1 MSSALKWLNQSR
13 CCFGCRLV
21 GPRIHVLG
29 GARIPEGNGQ
39 FCWVISQPI
48 MKYKEYVV
56 RAKVISRWQQWC
68 GLLLSVVQ
76 QLVHHWQR
84 CLLHVSAVQQLIIIR
99 KAVFR
104 VRVWFYVRHE
114 RNLECRR
121 IETVDLSITHQS
133 TLHNCLCTVHSS
145 KYSNM
150 WQWNEVTVSFHA
162 RHALPK
168 SSWGQR

>member
-1 MSSALKWLNQSR
+1 MRPVIWDVAWSECLSVGHKQQLMSSALKWLNQSR

-76 QLVHHWQR
+76 QLVHHWQVLVTR
-84 CLLHVSAVQQLIIIR
+84 QCSAATNHHQKGSVRSQSLVLRQAWTQSRVSTYWDCWPVNYTSVNTAQLS
-99 KAVFR
+99 
-104 VRVWFYVRHE
+104 
-114 RNLECRR
+114 L
-121 IETVDLSITHQS
+121 
-133 TLHNCLCTVHSS
+133 HSS
-145 KYSNM
+145 L
-150 WQWNEVTVSFHA
+150 V
-162 RHALPK
+162 
-168 SSWGQR
+168 